1 MKKIKQKKNTIVKNI
16 AKKAESA
23 ANFKNIWFYFI
34 LISMVVLTLA
44 VVVVSTL
51 ATLVNKLLDVNIE
64 ITIYGWI
71 VVFGLLIGACMSLL
85 IGKIFFIP
93 ILKLSAAMKSVASGN
108 FDVRMEC
115 KSSVNEINLMM
126 ENFNIM
132 TKELAATE
140 MLQSDFV
147 SNVSHEF
154 KTPIG
159 VIEGYATLL
168 QDEITDDE
176 RREYAEKII
185 LNTKRLSDLVGN
197 VLLLSKVENVNI
209 ATNNEVFRLDEQ
221 IRQCIVMLSPKWE
234 KKKIEFDAHLSETEY
249 YGNASLIQH
258 VWINLLDNA
267 IKFNRECGK
276 IYIELKEECGKIIV
290 SVADEG
296 LGITDADIKH
306 IYDKFYQCDNSHK
319 SEGNGLGLALVK
331 RIIDGMNGQI
341 DCRNRESGGA
351 EFVVTLPSS
360 KIVSN

>member
-1 MKKIKQKKNTIVKNI
+1 MIKNGKKKNTIVKNI

-23 ANFKNIWFYFI
+23 ANFRNIWLYFI
-34 LISMVVLTLA
+34 LISILVLTLA
-44 VVVVSTL
+44 VVVVNTL

-64 ITIYGWI
+64 ISIYGWI
-71 VVFGLLIGACMSLL
+71 VVFGLLIGLCMSLL

-93 ILKLSAAMKSVASGN
+93 ILKLSAAMKSVASGDFN
-108 FDVRMEC
+108 VRMEG

-168 QDEITDDE
+168 QDEITDEE
-176 RREYAEKII
+176 RREYADKII

-197 VLLLSKVENVNI
+197 VLLLSKVENASI

-234 KKKIEFDAHLSETEY
+234 QKKIEFDAHLSEVEY
-249 YGNASLIQH
+249 YGNASLLQH
-258 VWINLLDNA
+258 VWLNLLDNA
-267 IKFNRECGK
+267 VKFNREGGK
-276 IYIELKEECGKIIV
+276 VYVDLKEKSGNIIV
-290 SVADEG
+290 SFADEG
-296 LGITDADIKH
+296 NGITDADIKH

-331 RIIDGMNGQI
+331 RIIDGVQGEI
-341 DCRNRESGGA
+341 ECSNRKGGGA
-351 EFVVTLPSS
+351 IFTVKLPLSE
-360 KIVSN
+360 